1 MEYEQTKSYGDDNKY
16 TATDIAW
23 LDGKLLITD
32 EENNRVLL
40 QDPETGE
47 VEVKATAGNGPG
59 EFLSPRG
66 IDVSSDGMVYIVDAG
81 NERVQVLDK
90 KLNYKREVKLKDEN
104 KVRTLTS
111 SILDVAVD
119 SSGYMFVTSITTSNE
134 KGAVYQIPPD
144 YKAGDKLQTQDI
156 DYGGST
162 CSDGEYIYTMNLSN
176 NISGENY
183 TSEISDVIQWK
194 NGEIVERYRLPI
206 RYAPGG
212 FFVTDGMIYANRLVM
227 RSVDKFDYV
236 AGKSDIM
243 YSIHQVPEDYKKW
256 SVGFSGMCPD
266 DKGNIY
272 LIRED
277 KTYSGETEVYKP
289 GGYVVKL
296 SPKKK

>member
-90 KLNYKREVKLKDEN
+90 KLNYKREVDLKDKDRKE
-104 KVRTLTS
+104 S
-111 SILDVAVD
+111 SIPYILDVAVD

-176 NISGENY
+176 FLTGGQY
-183 TSEISDVIQWK
+183 TAEISDVIQWK

-206 RYAPGG
+206 KYAPGS
-212 FFVTDGMIYANRLVM
+212 FFVTDGIIYASRASNRC
-227 RSVDKFDYV
+227 VDRFDYST
-236 AGKSDIM
+236 GKADIIH
-243 YSIHQVPEDYKKW
+243 SIQITMEEGRKW
-256 SVGFSGMCPD
+256 ITKFSGMCPD